1 LVFDRLAD
9 DVQRKVELADAIFSF
24 ALSYLVRVVEER
36 RRFGNRMPI
45 LRQV

>member
-1 LVFDRLAD
+1 MVFDRLED
-9 DVQRKVELADAIFSF
+9 DVQREVELADAIFSF
-24 ALSYLVRVVEER
+24 ALSYLVGVFEER